1 LLDVSDEVRAE
12 IGDDEADRLLG
23 GAHAPD
29 TYDCTS
35 CRTPGDSLT
44 EPTSTVLFVGEET
57 AVLAFAHA
65 RCIPSQVVPVS
76 EAQLIGA
83 VRSISQTQGG
93 TPPPPGMPSD
103 PLTAPLTSPI
113 LPTNQASPMTDPLNL
128 PPIDPFAVHLAEP
141 RPDSLSSLGGMHD
154 PSFADPLSA
163 QLGGPL
169 SAQLGGPLSAQL
181 GDPLATPLIDPLT
194 APLAAVPRP
203 ATAPTAPAGSPYPT
217 GAPAPDSGARV
228 PAPGEPAVLG
238 VTCGLVLCGDTGHAA
253 IVVEPTGPVGRPGST
268 SGTDE
273 FLPLLLDNGF
283 NLVGE
288 VNEPPARLS
297 GWSVLFAM
305 GRLHS
310 ILQPSSAGTSAW
322 WQAHAPLV
330 VTEAWRSAASSQ
342 STVIMYAAPTGT
354 IGRQPREDLLRTA
367 LDRAAARGL
376 LVAATLPLAGT

>member
-1 LLDVSDEVRAE
+1 MLDVSDEVRAE

-23 GAHAPD
+23 GVHTPD

-35 CRTPGDSLT
+35 CRTPGDSLA

-76 EAQLIGA
+76 EEQLIGA
-83 VRSISQTQGG
+83 VRSISQTQGTSAAPAASALPAADPYG
-93 TPPPPGMPSD
+93 NPLAGPYGSAPAPHPHAAAPAHDPLRDPLRTDPYAPHLAAAHTAPHTAPLGSPLGSPLAD
-103 PLTAPLTSPI
+103 PLTAPLSAPGLT
-113 LPTNQASPMTDPLNL
+113 
-128 PPIDPFAVHLAEP
+128 
-141 RPDSLSSLGGMHD
+141 GG
-154 PSFADPLSA
+154 L
-163 QLGGPL
+163 
-169 SAQLGGPLSAQL
+169 
-181 GDPLATPLIDPLT
+181 
-194 APLAAVPRP
+194 
-203 ATAPTAPAGSPYPT
+203 PAGYPAPQ
-217 GAPAPDSGARV
+217 APAPAPALPTPPARV

-253 IVVEPTGPVGRPGST
+253 VVVEPTGPVGRPGST

-273 FLPLLLDNGF
+273 FLPLLADHGF
-283 NLVGE
+283 LPVSD
-288 VNEPPARLS
+288 VNQVPGRLP

-305 GRLHS
+305 GLLHS

-322 WQAHAPLV
+322 WQAHSPLV
-330 VTEAWRSAASSQ
+330 VTEAWRNAANSQ
-342 STVIMYAAPTGT
+342 STVIMYAAPAGT
-354 IGRQPREDLLRTA
+354 IGRQPREDMLRTA

>member
-1 LLDVSDEVRAE
+1 MLDVSDEVRAE

-23 GAHAPD
+23 GAHTPD

-35 CRTPGDSLT
+35 CRTPGDSLH
-44 EPTSTVLFVGEET
+44 ERTSTVLFVGDET

-76 EAQLIGA
+76 EEQLLGA
-83 VRSISQTQGG
+83 VRSISQTQGTSPAAG
-93 TPPPPGMPSD
+93 EPLAPAGD
-103 PLTAPLTSPI
+103 PLGGAFAAGDPYSSTAPF
-113 LPTNQASPMTDPLNL
+113 AATDPLA
-128 PPIDPFAVHLAEP
+128 DSYAG
-141 RPDSLSSLGGMHD
+141 RP
-154 PSFADPLSA
+154 
-163 QLGGPL
+163 
-169 SAQLGGPLSAQL
+169 
-181 GDPLATPLIDPLT
+181 GDPLA
-194 APLAAVPRP
+194 APLADPFGDPLLSPRTDP
-203 ATAPTAPAGSPYPT
+203 LADSYAAASAAALADPLGAGYPQGGSPAQPL
-217 GAPAPDSGARV
+217 GRPSAPGQPAAEPGGRV

-253 IVVEPTGPVGRPGST
+253 LVVEPTGPVGRPGST

-273 FLPLLLDNGF
+273 FLPLLADHGF
-283 NLVGE
+283 TRIAD
-288 VNEPPARLS
+288 VNEPPARLP

-330 VTEAWRSAASSQ
+330 VTEAWRNAANSQ
-342 STVIMYAAPTGT
+342 STVIMYAAPAGT
-354 IGRQPREDLLRTA
+354 IGRQPREDLLRNA
-367 LDRAAARGL
+367 LDRAAAQGL